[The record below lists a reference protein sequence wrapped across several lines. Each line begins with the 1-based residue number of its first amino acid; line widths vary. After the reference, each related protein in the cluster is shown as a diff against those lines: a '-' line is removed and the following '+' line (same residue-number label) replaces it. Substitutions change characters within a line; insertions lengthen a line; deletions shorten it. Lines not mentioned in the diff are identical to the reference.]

1 MFSIN
6 ELTNFFAWCSII
18 NLCILAFAGLFIILF
33 RDYIM
38 NIHSKMLGI
47 NSGDLP
53 KLYFKY
59 FANYKIGILLF
70 NIVPY
75 LALKFMV

>member
-18 NLCILAFAGLFIILF
+18 NLCLLAFAGLFIVLY
-33 RDYIM
+33 RDSII
-38 NIHSKMLGI
+38 NIHSKMLGL
-47 NSGDLP
+47 NPNDLP
-53 KLYFKY
+53 KLYFQY
-59 FANYKIGILLF
+59 FANYKIGVFLF

-75 LALKFMV
+75 IALKFMV